1 VYNTDS
7 VVVKSTTYESMQV
20 RVLYNGVAE
29 GGERPPPN
37 RHKNHSLKKAKS
49 VEKWRGGGY
58 VTCSKVKLIKYV
70 STDEKEYTG
79 ETWFV
84 KSR

>member
-49 VEKWRGGGY
+49 VEKWRGGG
-58 VTCSKVKLIKYV
+58 VRNML
-70 STDEKEYTG
+70 EG
-79 ETWFV
+79 ETD
-84 KSR
+84 

>member
-1 VYNTDS
+1 MYNTDS

-29 GGERPPPN
+29 GGERPPPPN

-49 VEKWRGGGY
+49 VEKWRGGGG
-58 VTCSKVKLIKYV
+58 VRNMLEAE
-70 STDEKEYTG
+70 TD
-79 ETWFV
+79 
-84 KSR
+84 